1 MALKIEEQYK
11 SVVLH
16 LDGKLMGGPFG
27 EEMNKTLHNLLDEG
41 KKQVV
46 VDLGKVGFVNSSGLG
61 ILISGLTTMRNGGG
75 DLKLAGITS
84 KVEGLLSITKL
95 NKIFE
100 QFPTVESALK
110 SFEKG

>member
-1 MALKIEEQYK
+1 
-11 SVVLH
+11 
-16 LDGKLMGGPFG
+16 
-27 EEMNKTLHNLLDEG
+27 
-41 KKQVV
+41 
-46 VDLGKVGFVNSSGLG
+46 
-61 ILISGLTTMRNGGG
+61 MRNGGG